1 MIDLENEQL
10 TKTHI
15 DDVITALDIERVSI
29 ETDMT
34 GFEKIFEAY
43 EDWLDTPRFSGSSA
57 SPNGQG
63 LASGTSTIT
72 SIGAHPDGTGLI
84 ITAGKGRDNST
95 KFYGD
100 STTVLEEIVN
110 YT

>member
-15 DDVITALDIERVSI
+15 DDVITALDVERVSI

-43 EDWLDTPRFSGSSA
+43 EGWLETPRFSGSSA
-57 SPNGQG
+57 LPEGQG
-63 LASGTSTIT
+63 VASASTIV